1 MMARYAKFAA
11 AEVLKRILE
20 DEDDDITDS
29 DSSSQSLSEGEG
41 DHLPEEELLS
51 DSQDEIEVVKM
62 NSRLELRGRPAR
74 GRFCRSS
81 RGRGGRSISSSI
93 CDGGTEAP
101 HTTFIAKSGRPWTT
115 ESPASRRR
123 GPQDIICNP
132 PGVFREAVVEK
143 LIDAFLKFIT
153 PEILDVVVRETNRE
167 AEKVTHEW
175 NEEHKDNMRT
185 WSRLSTEELAAYI
198 GLLILAG
205 VYRGRLEPIED
216 LWSQEHGRP
225 IFAAVMSANRF
236 KTITRF
242 I

>member
-1 MMARYAKFAA
+1 MARYAKFAA

-93 CDGGTEAP
+93 CD
-101 HTTFIAKSGRPWTT
+101 SGIQHLLRKVDV
-115 ESPASRRR
+115 R
-123 GPQDIICNP
+123 GQLKVQHQDGEDHKTSSVILL
-132 PGVFREAVVEK
+132 VFFE
-143 LIDAFLKFIT
+143 
-153 PEILDVVVRETNRE
+153 
-167 AEKVTHEW
+167 
-175 NEEHKDNMRT
+175 
-185 WSRLSTEELAAYI
+185 RL
-198 GLLILAG
+198 LL
-205 VYRGRLEPIED
+205 R
-216 LWSQEHGRP
+216 S
-225 IFAAVMSANRF
+225 
-236 KTITRF
+236 
-242 I
+242 